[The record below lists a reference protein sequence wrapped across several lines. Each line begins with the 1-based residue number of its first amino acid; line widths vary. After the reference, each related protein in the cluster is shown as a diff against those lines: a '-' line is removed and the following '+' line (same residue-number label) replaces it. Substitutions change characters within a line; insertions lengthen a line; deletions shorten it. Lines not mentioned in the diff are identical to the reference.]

1 MENLLPSAR
10 QKARFCLV
18 LIGVIRTFID
28 IKNLSDHSALSPGDM
43 CSIQK
48 LGLLIIGLL
57 VGAAEAANLV
67 TSIGGGYNHSIF
79 VLADGSVWGMGRDN
93 NAQLG
98 DLGDGIGGDRNR
110 PELIVATGGVAVAVG
125 RGDHNLLLKSDGS
138 LWGWGYNAYGEV
150 GRGLKGPIFAPTN
163 IVSAGV
169 TGIAAGLVHSL
180 FVKSD
185 GSLWVMGDN
194 TYGQLGDGTF
204 TERDTPKRIV
214 ASGVVA
220 AAAGDGHSLF
230 LKSNGSLWA
239 MGRNTE
245 GQLGDGTYNSTN
257 LPKQIIATGVSK
269 IAAGS
274 LHSLIIKTDG
284 SLWGMGFDAYSQ
296 LGFASG
302 VDNPNSPTKVLAN
315 GVVSVAGGFNNSLL
329 IKTDGSA
336 WLMGRAADNQLY
348 TLRKIFANNVVAIA
362 AGGGASVDGHA
373 LFAKSDGSLWTM
385 GSNTYGQ
392 LGDGFNTDSI
402 SPEQVFPAP
411 QPLLRVSVYSKTN
424 LQFRA
429 NCAIGG
435 DFIVSGSDDLAAP
448 SSQWTPLSTN
458 SVISRGLDNF
468 YALLNG
474 ELVSGSHRFYILTFP

>member
-1 MENLLPSAR
+1 MR
-10 QKARFCLV
+10 
-18 LIGVIRTFID
+18 
-28 IKNLSDHSALSPGDM
+28 
-43 CSIQK
+43 SIQK
-48 LGLLIIGLL
+48 LGLLVAGLL
-57 VGAAEAANLV
+57 IGSAAAANLV

-98 DLGDGIGGDRNR
+98 DYGDGIGGDTNR
-110 PELIVATGGVAVAVG
+110 PELIVATGGAAVAVG
-125 RGDHNLLLKSDGS
+125 RGDHTLLLKSDGS

-150 GRGLKGPIFAPTN
+150 GRGLKGPVFAPTN
-163 IVSAGV
+163 VVSTGV
-169 TGIAAGLVHSL
+169 TAIAAGLVHSL

-284 SLWGMGFDAYSQ
+284 GLWGMGEDSYWQ
-296 LGFASG
+296 LGPASGPVNTPTKILASG
-302 VDNPNSPTKVLAN
+302 VTF
-315 GVVSVAGGFNNSLL
+315 VAGGANRSLVL
-329 IKTDGSA
+329 KSDGSA
-336 WLMGRAADNQLY
+336 WLMGRGADGQLY
-348 TLRKIFANNVVAIA
+348 TTLKIFAGGVVALA
-362 AGGGASVDGHA
+362 AGGGWDGDGHA

-458 SVISRGLDNF
+458 TVISRGLDNF